1 MREGR
6 RIKKVLI
13 CDYVSAME
21 KDYEPTMQS
30 VRKAYGKDVEFEICA
45 YENDKQLIQKLQG
58 KDGLITGFLEIGET
72 ILAQTPELQCISV
85 SGIGYSNMELEAAK
99 KYGVTVCHIREYC
112 TEEVAEHTFS
122 LIGALNRNLK
132 FYDKQIDHAHEWKY
146 HTIAGGR
153 NLCSQTLA
161 VFGFGRIG
169 KRVAQIAHA
178 YGMKVI
184 AVDPYTI
191 GNAQA
196 VEQAEA
202 LDVKLVSAEEAFRQA
217 DIITNHMNLTDENY
231 HFFNKEAF
239 AQMERIPIFVNVG
252 RGGSVEEAA
261 LIKALD
267 EGKIRAAGLDVLE
280 AEEPDLVHCGL
291 LNRNNVIITPHCAFY
306 SAESIEKLQVVS
318 GANMGYQLAGE
329 PERIDEVVKLGE

>member
-85 SGIGYSNMELEAAK
+85 SGIGYSNIELEAAK

-146 HTIAGGR
+146 HTIAGGY
-153 NLCSQTLA
+153 L
-161 VFGFGRIG
+161 
-169 KRVAQIAHA
+169 
-178 YGMKVI
+178 
-184 AVDPYTI
+184 
-191 GNAQA
+191 
-196 VEQAEA
+196 
-202 LDVKLVSAEEAFRQA
+202 LDRK
-217 DIITNHMNLTDENY
+217 
-231 HFFNKEAF
+231 
-239 AQMERIPIFVNVG
+239 
-252 RGGSVEEAA
+252 SV
-261 LIKALD
+261 
-267 EGKIRAAGLDVLE
+267 V
-280 AEEPDLVHCGL
+280 
-291 LNRNNVIITPHCAFY
+291 
-306 SAESIEKLQVVS
+306 
-318 GANMGYQLAGE
+318 
-329 PERIDEVVKLGE
+329 